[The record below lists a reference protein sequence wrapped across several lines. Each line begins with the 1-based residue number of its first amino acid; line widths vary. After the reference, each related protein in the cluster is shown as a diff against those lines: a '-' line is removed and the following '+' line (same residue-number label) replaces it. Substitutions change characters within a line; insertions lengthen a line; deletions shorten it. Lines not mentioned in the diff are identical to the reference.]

1 MKLDLNDLNEV
12 QQQAVK
18 TTNKHVLI
26 LAGAGS
32 GKTRTLTY
40 RIAYLIQG
48 KKVKP
53 ENILAVTFT
62 NKAAKEMR
70 SRLDTLLKSDLS
82 KLWIGTFHAMCA
94 RILRTETK
102 ASGLDKSFTIYDSED
117 QVGVVKRVMSTLN
130 IPQQLYSAKLFQNR
144 ISRAKNKL
152 IYPQDMSV
160 SSPDELESLLPEVY
174 DVYQRLLHENN
185 AVDFDDL
192 LLLPIMLFNKH
203 PNVLEKYQ
211 KKFRYIFIDEYQ
223 DTNKAQYTLVRQLT
237 GTQNALCVVG
247 DEDQSI
253 YRWRGADINN
263 ILNFKKDFKQAE
275 VFRLEENY
283 RSNKTILAGANAMV
297 ANNTQ
302 RLGKNLWTRRKEGS
316 SIVVIDAEDEIDEA
330 KKVVENIHNEMFNR
344 KMGFK
349 DIAILYRT
357 NAQSRALED
366 ELRKNA
372 ISYSIVG
379 GVRFYERKEI
389 KDILAYLKVIAN
401 PYDSIS
407 LKRIINFPLRGIGD
421 TTVNKIE
428 KYASGLGISLL
439 EGLNRVKE
447 VGSISSGMA
456 NRVTE
461 FDELIK
467 KYQVLSKELPPAEL
481 TSALAHET
489 GIIEYL
495 KNEYDQYES
504 ESRLENVYELFNTI
518 DIFSTEFRGEDKAN
532 VLPEFLENIALLSD
546 IDSMED
552 DNNAVTLMTLHSS
565 KGLEFPVVFI
575 SGLEMGL
582 FPLQRNSADEMELEE
597 ERRLFYVGMT
607 RAEDSLYL
615 SYARRRRRYSSNST
629 SMPSL
634 FLDEIPAEFITLRVS
649 QRSTGL
655 HSASSRKQARRKKML
670 EYFNEESDSQEAGP
684 VYKVGSMVYHETF
697 GKGKI
702 VALEGQGNKMKI
714 SVSFEGNVRKKLIA
728 QYANLTPL
736 ELNE

>member
-1 MKLDLNDLNEV
+1 MKIDLNELNEV
-12 QQQAVK
+12 QKEAV
-18 TTNKHVLI
+18 TTSTKHVLI

-40 RIAYLIQG
+40 RIAYLIQT

-53 ENILAVTFT
+53 ENVLAVTFT
-62 NKAAKEMR
+62 NKAAKEMKG
-70 SRLDTLLKSDLS
+70 RLETLLKSELTN
-82 KLWIGTFHAMCA
+82 LWIGTFHSMCA
-94 RILRTETK
+94 RILRVETGS
-102 ASGLDKSFTIYDSED
+102 SGLNKAFTIYDTED
-117 QVGVVKRVMSTLN
+117 QVSALKKVMSNLN

-152 IYPQDMSV
+152 IYPQDMATD
-160 SSPDELESLLPEVY
+160 SPNELEALLPSVY
-174 DVYQRLLHENN
+174 ENYQNLLRENN

-192 LLLPIMLFNKH
+192 LLMPIMIFNKN
-203 PNVLEKYQ
+203 PKILEKYQ
-211 KKFRYIFIDEYQ
+211 NKFKQIFIDEYQ

-237 GTQNALCVVG
+237 GKQNGLCVVG

-263 ILNFKKDFKQAE
+263 ILNFQKDFE
-275 VFRLEENY
+275 ETGIFRLEENY

-297 ANNTQ
+297 AHNTQ
-302 RLGKNLWTRRKEGS
+302 RLGKNLWTRRKEGN
-316 SIVVIDAEDEIDEA
+316 SITIIDAEDETDEA

-344 KMGFK
+344 KMSFK

-372 ISYSIVG
+372 ISYTIVG

-389 KDILAYLKVIAN
+389 KDILAYLKVITN
-401 PYDSIS
+401 PNDSIS

-421 TTVNKIE
+421 TTVSKIE
-428 KYASGLGISLL
+428 KYAAGRGISLL
-439 EGLNRVKE
+439 EGLDRVRE
-447 VGSISSGMA
+447 ISSISSGMA
-456 NRVTE
+456 NRVVE
-461 FDELIK
+461 FSELMK
-467 KYQVLSKELPPAEL
+467 KYQALSKELPAAEL
-481 TSALAHET
+481 ASAMAHET
-489 GIIEYL
+489 GIMAYL

-504 ESRLENVYELFNTI
+504 ESRLANVYELFNTI
-518 DIFSTEFRGEDKAN
+518 DLFAAEFTAEDKN
-532 VLPEFLENIALLSD
+532 SILPAFLENIALLSD

-552 DNNAVTLMTLHSS
+552 EKNAVTLMTLHSS
-565 KGLEFPVVFI
+565 KGLEFPVVFV

-607 RAEDSLYL
+607 RAEDNLYL
-615 SYARRRRRYSSNST
+615 SYARRRRRYTSNST
-629 SMPSL
+629 SAPSL
-634 FLDEIPAEFITLRVS
+634 FLDEIPVEFTTVQVS
-649 QRSTGL
+649 QRGVAL
-655 HSASSRKQARRKKML
+655 HAPRNKKQARRKKIR
-670 EYFNEESDSQEAGP
+670 EYFKEETESQEIGP
-684 VYKVGSMVYHETF
+684 VYKIGSMVYHETF

-702 VALEGQGNKMKI
+702 IDLEGQGKKMKI
-714 SVSFEGNVRKKLIA
+714 SVAFEGNIRKKLIS

-736 ELNE
+736 ELND

>member
-1 MKLDLNDLNEV
+1 MKLDLNDLNDG

-18 TTNKHVLI
+18 TENRHVLI

-40 RIAYLIQG
+40 RIAYLIQR

-70 SRLDTLLKSDLS
+70 SRLATLLKADLS
-82 KLWIGTFHAMCA
+82 NLWIGTFHAMCA
-94 RILRTETK
+94 RILRVETK
-102 ASGLDKSFTIYDSED
+102 ASGLDKSFTIYDTED
-117 QVGVVKRVMSTLN
+117 QVSAIKRVMSTLN

-152 IYPQDMSV
+152 IYPQDMS
-160 SSPDELESLLPEVY
+160 STSADELESLLP
-174 DVYQRLLHENN
+174 DVYSAYQSFLRENN

-192 LLLPIMLFNKH
+192 LLLPIMLFNK
-203 PNVLEKYQ
+203 NSQILDKYR
-211 KKFRYIFIDEYQ
+211 KKFRHIFIDEYQ

-237 GTQNALCVVG
+237 GNENSLCVVG

-297 ANNTQ
+297 AHNTQ
-302 RLGKNLWTRRKEGS
+302 RLGKNLWTKRKEGNA
-316 SIVVIDAEDEIDEA
+316 ILVIDAEDEIDEA

-372 ISYSIVG
+372 ISYNIVG

-401 PYDSIS
+401 AYDSIS
-407 LKRIINFPLRGIGD
+407 LKRIINFPLRGIGE
-421 TTVNKIE
+421 TTVTKIE
-428 KYASGLGISLL
+428 KYAAGLGISLL
-439 EGLNRVKE
+439 EGLKRVKD
-447 VGSISSGMA
+447 VTSISSGMA

-461 FDELIK
+461 FDELIT
-467 KYQVLSKELPPAEL
+467 KYQALSRELPPAEL

-489 GIIEYL
+489 GIIDYL

-518 DIFSTEFRGEDKAN
+518 DLFSAEYQGEDKSNILSA
-532 VLPEFLENIALLSD
+532 FLENVALLSD
-546 IDSMED
+546 IDAMED
-552 DNNAVTLMTLHSS
+552 DKNAVTLMTLHSS

-607 RAEDSLYL
+607 RAEDNLYL
-615 SYARRRRRYSSNST
+615 SYARRRRRYSSNSM

-634 FLDEIPAEFITLRVS
+634 FLDEIPAEFTSLQVS
-649 QRSTGL
+649 HKSTGM
-655 HSASSRKQARRKKML
+655 HSPGSRKQARRKKML
-670 EYFNEESDSQEAGP
+670 DYFNEESVSQEIGP

-714 SVSFEGNVRKKLIA
+714 SVTFEGNVRKKLIS

-736 ELNE
+736 EVRE

>member
-1 MKLDLNDLNEV
+1 MKIDLNELNEV
-12 QQQAVK
+12 QKEAV
-18 TTNKHVLI
+18 TTSTKHVLI

-40 RIAYLIQG
+40 RIAYLIQT

-53 ENILAVTFT
+53 ENVLAVTFT
-62 NKAAKEMR
+62 NKAAKEMKG
-70 SRLDTLLKSDLS
+70 RLETLLKSELTN
-82 KLWIGTFHAMCA
+82 LWIGTFHSMCA
-94 RILRTETK
+94 RILRVETGS
-102 ASGLDKSFTIYDSED
+102 SGLNKAFTIYDTED
-117 QVGVVKRVMSTLN
+117 QVSALKKVMSNLN

-152 IYPQDMSV
+152 IYPQDMATD
-160 SSPDELESLLPEVY
+160 SPNELEALLPSVY
-174 DVYQRLLHENN
+174 ENYQNLLRENN

-192 LLLPIMLFNKH
+192 LLMPIMIFNKN
-203 PNVLEKYQ
+203 PKILEKYQ
-211 KKFRYIFIDEYQ
+211 NKFKQIFIDEYQ

-237 GTQNALCVVG
+237 GKQNGLCVVG

-263 ILNFKKDFKQAE
+263 ILNFQKDFE
-275 VFRLEENY
+275 ETGIFRLEENY

-297 ANNTQ
+297 AHNTQ
-302 RLGKNLWTRRKEGS
+302 RLGKNLWTRRKEGN
-316 SIVVIDAEDEIDEA
+316 SITIIDAEDETDEA

-344 KMGFK
+344 KMSFK

-372 ISYSIVG
+372 ISYTIVG

-389 KDILAYLKVIAN
+389 KDILAYLKVITN
-401 PYDSIS
+401 PNDSIS

-421 TTVNKIE
+421 TTVSKIE
-428 KYASGLGISLL
+428 KYAAGRGISLL
-439 EGLNRVKE
+439 EGLDRVRE
-447 VGSISSGMA
+447 ISSISSGMA
-456 NRVTE
+456 NRVVE
-461 FDELIK
+461 FSELIK
-467 KYQVLSKELPPAEL
+467 KYQALSKELPAAEL
-481 TSALAHET
+481 ASAMAHET
-489 GIIEYL
+489 GIMAYL

-504 ESRLENVYELFNTI
+504 ESRLANVYELFNTI
-518 DIFSTEFRGEDKAN
+518 DLFAAEFTAEDKN
-532 VLPEFLENIALLSD
+532 SILPAFLENIALLSD

-552 DNNAVTLMTLHSS
+552 EKNAVTLMTLHSS
-565 KGLEFPVVFI
+565 KGLEFPVVFV

-607 RAEDSLYL
+607 RAEDNLYL
-615 SYARRRRRYSSNST
+615 SYARRRRRYTSNST
-629 SMPSL
+629 SAPSL
-634 FLDEIPAEFITLRVS
+634 FLDEIPVEFTTVQVS
-649 QRSTGL
+649 QRGVAL
-655 HSASSRKQARRKKML
+655 HAPRNKKQARRKKIR
-670 EYFNEESDSQEAGP
+670 EYFKEETESQEIGP
-684 VYKVGSMVYHETF
+684 VYKIGSMVYHETF

-702 VALEGQGNKMKI
+702 IDLEGQGKKMKI
-714 SVSFEGNVRKKLIA
+714 SVAFEGNIRKKLIS

-736 ELNE
+736 ELND